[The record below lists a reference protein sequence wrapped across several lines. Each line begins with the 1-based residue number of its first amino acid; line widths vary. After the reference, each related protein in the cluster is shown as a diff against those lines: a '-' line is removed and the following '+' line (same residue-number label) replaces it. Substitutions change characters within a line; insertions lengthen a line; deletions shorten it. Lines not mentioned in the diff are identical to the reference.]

1 MEENKKNEI
10 IFELKEITSKQYKSM
25 EAINLL
31 KEWIFAFENDKY
43 YSTLAIY
50 SIFLEKYLRDKLIE
64 KEKGWID
71 LDFDIYDKIEKQIED
86 ELNRKWDK
94 KNWLTFYDISEKLFW
109 SESEENKELKRIYK
123 DIRIPL
129 LHGLFSRLAWN
140 LWLNKDKNWTIFNNW
155 EYRDK
160 KMNESSSLLRW
171 NHLNN
176 ILKDEAEL
184 MSKFIIELINYF
196 EENL

>member
-31 KEWIFAFENDKY
+31 KEGIFAFENDKY

-64 KEKGWID
+64 KEKGGID

-86 ELNRKWDK
+86 ELNRKGDK
-94 KNWLTFYDISEKLFW
+94 KNGLTFYDISEKLFG

-140 LWLNKDKNWTIFNNW
+140 LGLNKDKNGTIFNNG

-160 KMNESSSLLRW
+160 KMNESSSLLRG